1 MRSFGSKIPANRTAT
16 RAPPRTATAT
26 RREGEPITM
35 GDTLGDIDLVNPDT
49 YAERVPFEWFDH
61 LRAEHP
67 VIWHPEPAPNK
78 GFWAVTRYEDLTR
91 VHMDW
96 ETFSSELGAVSLEEL
111 DEEQLEVRK
120 SMLETD
126 PPRHT
131 ELRKI
136 CSKRFSAR
144 GVGKYEDWIR
154 DVARDVLDEAL
165 PKGEFDFVSQISR
178 DLPIRFL
185 CSIFTVPQEDAPQL
199 ISWGDSMIANQDPDL
214 SAAVIDKVDTE
225 AYRLF
230 PFRSPTAL
238 DVFAYA
244 DRQRD
249 ERLAEPA
256 DDVLQALTIAQS
268 EGVLNEREFHNYF
281 GVLMIAGNETTRH
294 TISHGMLALM
304 EHPEQLELLRDEPEL
319 IPSATEEILRWAT
332 PVLQFRR
339 TATRDVEM
347 RGQQIGAGD
356 KVVTWFISA
365 NRDEAMFPDPYT
377 FDVTR
382 RPNDH
387 VTFGPGGPH
396 FCLGAHLARLET
408 KILFQELIPR
418 LDTIELTGPVER
430 IRSNFVN
437 GIKRMP
443 VRVTTK

>member
-1 MRSFGSKIPANRTAT
+1 
-16 RAPPRTATAT
+16 
-26 RREGEPITM
+26 M
-35 GDTLGDIDLVNPDT
+35 GDTLGEIDLVNPDN
-49 YAERVPFEWFDH
+49 YVERVPFEWFDH
-61 LRAEHP
+61 LREDHP
-67 VIWHPEPAPNK
+67 VVWHPEPEPNH
-78 GFWAVTRYEDLTR
+78 GFWAVTRYDDLPA

-96 ETFSSELGAVSLEEL
+96 ETYSSEIGAVGLEEL
-111 DEEQLEVRK
+111 DAEQLEIRR

-154 DVARDVLDEAL
+154 DVARGVLDHAL
-165 PKGEFDFVSQISR
+165 AKGEFDFVSEISR
-178 DLPIRFL
+178 ELPIRFL

-199 ISWGDSMIANQDPDL
+199 IEWGDQMIANQDPDL
-214 SAAVIDKVDTE
+214 SAAVVDQVDTE
-225 AYRLF
+225 EYRLL

-238 DVFAYA
+238 KVFAYA

-249 ERLAEPA
+249 RRLAEPD
-256 DDVLQALTIAQS
+256 DDVIQALTVAQS
-268 EGVLNEREFHNYF
+268 EGVLNERDFHNYF
-281 GVLMIAGNETTRH
+281 ALLMIAGNETTRH

-304 EHPEQLELLRDEPEL
+304 ERPDQLELLREEPER
-319 IPSATEEILRWAT
+319 ITPATEEILRWAT
-332 PVLQFRR
+332 PVFHFRR
-339 TATRDVEM
+339 TATRDTEL
-347 RGQQIGAGD
+347 RGQQISAGD
-356 KVVTWFISA
+356 KVVTWYISA
-365 NRDEAMFPDPYT
+365 NYDPEVFPDPST

-382 RPNDH
+382 TPNDH

-418 LDTIELTGPVER
+418 LDSIELIGPVER

-443 VRVTTK
+443 VRVTTR

>member
-1 MRSFGSKIPANRTAT
+1 MRSM
-16 RAPPRTATAT
+16 
-26 RREGEPITM
+26 GE
-35 GDTLGDIDLVNPDT
+35 TLGEIDLANPDS
-49 YAERVPFEWFDH
+49 YVESVPFEWFDH
-61 LRAEHP
+61 LRREHP
-67 VIWHPEPAPNK
+67 VSWHPEPAPNK
-78 GFWAVTRYEDLTR
+78 GFWAVTRYDDLTA

-96 ETFSSELGAVSLEEL
+96 KTYSSELGAVSLEEL
-111 DEEQLEVRK
+111 DDEQLEIRK

-144 GVGKYEDWIR
+144 GVGQYEDWIR
-154 DVARDVLDEAL
+154 DVARGVLDAAL
-165 PKGEFDFVSQISR
+165 PKGEFDFVSEISR
-178 DLPIRFL
+178 ELPIRFL
-185 CSIFTVPQEDAPQL
+185 CAIFTVPQEDAPQL
-199 ISWGDSMIANQDPDL
+199 IQWGDNMIANQDPDL
-214 SAAVIDKVDTE
+214 SAAVVDKVDTE
-225 AYRLF
+225 AYRLL

-249 ERLAEPA
+249 MRLEEPA
-256 DDVLQALTIAQS
+256 DDVIHALTVAQS

-304 EHPEQLELLRDEPEL
+304 ENPDQMKLLQEEPER
-319 IPSATEEILRWAT
+319 IPRATEEILRWAT
-332 PVLQFRR
+332 PVYQFRR
-339 TATRDVEM
+339 TATRDVEL
-347 RGQQIGAGD
+347 RGAEIKRGD
-356 KVVTWFISA
+356 KIVTWYVSA
-365 NRDEAMFPDPYT
+365 NRDDEVFSDPYR

-382 RPNDH
+382 TPNDH

-408 KILFQELIPR
+408 KILFQELLPR
-418 LDTIELTGPVER
+418 LESIELTGPVSR
-430 IRSNFVN
+430 VRSNFVN

-443 VRVTTK
+443 VRVKTR